1 MLETIVI
8 YRLLPTCESFFP
20 NSTCNVSHSK
30 VSCEGHMT
38 SKPSKVFSRP
48 DCMWTRPK
56 SPPKQPPGLS
66 ENAVHSSRPLV
77 EKMANSSFKTDHT
90 VPLLEK
96 AHALKAQQAA
106 RKAAEK
112 G

>member
-1 MLETIVI
+1 M
-8 YRLLPTCESFFP
+8 F
-20 NSTCNVSHSK
+20 HSK

-38 SKPSKVFSRP
+38 SKPSKICILKALLHLDPTKISSQTASRAF
-48 DCMWTRPK
+48 WNA
-56 SPPKQPPGLS
+56 
-66 ENAVHSSRPLV
+66 ENTVNSSRPLV

-112 G
+112 GWFLSDESSIPGGSL

>member
-1 MLETIVI
+1 
-8 YRLLPTCESFFP
+8 
-20 NSTCNVSHSK
+20 
-30 VSCEGHMT
+30 
-38 SKPSKVFSRP
+38 
-48 DCMWTRPK
+48 
-56 SPPKQPPGLS
+56 
-66 ENAVHSSRPLV
+66 
-77 EKMANSSFKTDHT
+77 MANSSFKTDHT